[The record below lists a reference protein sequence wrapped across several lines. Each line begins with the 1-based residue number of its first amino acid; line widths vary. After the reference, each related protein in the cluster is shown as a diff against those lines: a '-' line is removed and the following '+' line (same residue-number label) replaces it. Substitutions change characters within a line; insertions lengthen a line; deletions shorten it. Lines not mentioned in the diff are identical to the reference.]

1 MVSRS
6 DENGK
11 FNCCVLY
18 LSVAKNG
25 MAFIESLSHDLIVS
39 GRSEKTSV
47 TYAGCIRTFERGI
60 PVPLDRVEREHIARF
75 LQDLAQARRLASST
89 IKNFVHALRFFYAQT
104 MRRPD
109 LVDGLRAPRITQR
122 PAVVLSLDEVARL
135 FDCIRCSSHFAIA
148 SLLYG
153 TGMRLGEATSVTI
166 SDVDAARG
174 LIVVRHTK
182 SRRPRVVR
190 LTQELLGILR
200 DDWRARRPPKPLLFP
215 GLDATGPVD
224 PTGVQRA
231 LQRAAAAAGITKR
244 VTPHTLRHTYATH
257 LIEGGV
263 DLHTVQL
270 LLGHSSLFTTL
281 RYLHVSNAHLAGR
294 PIVLP
299 SLLAD
304 PAPGAIAQV
313 CAPRPRTRKLHPL
326 SPVRASAEPN
336 LQLKAT
342 LQIALL

>member
-1 MVSRS
+1 M
-6 DENGK
+6 E
-11 FNCCVLY
+11 
-18 LSVAKNG
+18 
-25 MAFIESLSHDLIVS
+25 FIDTLTNDLIVS
-39 GRSEKTSV
+39 GRSEKTAVNYS
-47 TYAGCIRTFERGI
+47 GCIRAFANAT
-60 PVPLDRVEREHIARF
+60 PVPLDQVEREHIARF
-75 LQDLAQARRLASST
+75 IRDLAQARELASST
-89 IKNFVHALRFFYAQT
+89 IANFVHALRFFYGQT

-109 LVDGLRAPRITQR
+109 LVDGLRAPRITQK
-122 PAVVLSLDEVARL
+122 PAVVLSPDEVTRL
-135 FDCIRCSSHFAIA
+135 FDCIRCSAQFAIA

-153 TGMRLGEATSVTI
+153 TGMRLGEATSITVDDI
-166 SDVDAARG
+166 DVARG
-174 LIVVRHTK
+174 LIIVRHTK

-215 GLDATGPVD
+215 GLDPTRPID
-224 PTGVQRA
+224 PSAVQHA
-231 LQRAAAAAGITKR
+231 LRRAAAAAGITKR

-294 PIVLP
+294 PIALP

-304 PAPGAIAQV
+304 PTPGVSVPVRSPGRQRTARRHPQSMLCRSSVPNAQ
-313 CAPRPRTRKLHPL
+313 PRT
-326 SPVRASAEPN
+326 S
-336 LQLKAT
+336 LQLP
-342 LQIALL
+342 LI